1 LNFFKKAK
9 PTTPPVVILEN
20 NCNMAKTA
28 HGGFTPPKGNPSG
41 NGRDQQGEKD
51 LGGRDLENEEEI
63 AARYTDENEE
73 PAANVPERHP
83 NRNVNKGENTNKPN
97 QSLDL

>member
-1 LNFFKKAK
+1 
-9 PTTPPVVILEN
+9 
-20 NCNMAKTA
+20 MAKTA

-41 NGRDQQGEKD
+41 NERDQQGEKD
-51 LGGRDLENEEEI
+51 LGGRDVEREDEI
-63 AARYTDENEE
+63 ADRYTDENEE

-83 NRNVNKGENTNKPN
+83 NRNVNKGEDTNKPN

>member
-1 LNFFKKAK
+1 
-9 PTTPPVVILEN
+9 
-20 NCNMAKTA
+20 MAKTA

-63 AARYTDENEE
+63 ADRYTDDN
-73 PAANVPERHP
+73 
-83 NRNVNKGENTNKPN
+83 
-97 QSLDL
+97 